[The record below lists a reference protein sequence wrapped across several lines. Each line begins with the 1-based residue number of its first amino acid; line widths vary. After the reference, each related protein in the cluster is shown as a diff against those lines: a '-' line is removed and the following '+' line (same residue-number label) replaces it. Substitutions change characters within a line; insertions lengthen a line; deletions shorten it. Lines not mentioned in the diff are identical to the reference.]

1 MAARKDE
8 AKAKRVPRP
17 ARDTQETRSD
27 PAPPL
32 EDATRRPPEPPI
44 GKDERKALARRVR
57 ELLLAAPRSVG
68 QIGEALEIEPEVV
81 VIALRELRAQKQG
94 RLRSTITLGH
104 VSWWWEAPAEPAAV
118 PAQGKKDQKRKKGKA
133 GKKGK

>member
-1 MAARKDE
+1 MAAPKDE
-8 AKAKRVPRP
+8 SKAKS
-17 ARDTQETRSD
+17 ARR
-27 PAPPL
+27 PPL
-32 EDATRRPPEPPI
+32 EDAARRPLEPPI

-68 QIGEALEIEPEVV
+68 QVGEALEIEPEVV

-104 VSWWWEAPAEPAAV
+104 VSWWWEPPAEVAKA